1 MSEGHDTQV
10 RPAGPRHV
18 AIIMDG
24 NGRWARA
31 RGLPRA
37 IGHKY
42 GAERVRETVECV
54 MEHGIRHLTLFGF
67 SSENWKRPD
76 DEIAS
81 LMGLLK
87 RYLSKEMAELHA
99 RGVRIRVIGERHR
112 LPADIGALIVRAERL
127 TAPNRELDLT
137 LALSYGGRRAIAAA
151 ARALAHEVRSG
162 TLDPD
167 CIDEGLFAS
176 RLETLELPD
185 PDLLI
190 RTSGEMRISNFM
202 LWECAYSEFVFTDV
216 LWPEFSRDTL
226 AQAIAEFGRRERRY
240 GAAV

>member
-1 MSEGHDTQV
+1 
-10 RPAGPRHV
+10 
-18 AIIMDG
+18 
-24 NGRWARA
+24 
-31 RGLPRA
+31 
-37 IGHKY
+37 
-42 GAERVRETVECV
+42 
-54 MEHGIRHLTLFGF
+54 
-67 SSENWKRPD
+67 
-76 DEIAS
+76 
-81 LMGLLK
+81 
-87 RYLSKEMAELHA
+87 MAELHS

-112 LPADIGALIVRAERL
+112 LPADIGTLIVRAERL
-127 TAPNRELDLT
+127 TTLNRELDLT

-151 ARALAHEVRSG
+151 ARSLAREVRSG

-167 CIDEGLFAS
+167 RIDESLFAS

-202 LWECAYSEFVFTDV
+202 MGECAYSEFVFTDV
-216 LWPEFSRDTL
+216 LWPDFSRDTL

>member
-1 MSEGHDTQV
+1 MNDDHDSRALPTV
-10 RPAGPRHV
+10 PRHV

-54 MEHGIRHLTLFGF
+54 MELGVRHLTLFGF
-67 SSENWKRPD
+67 SSENWKRPAEEVAD
-76 DEIAS
+76 

-99 RGVRIRVIGERHR
+99 RGVRVRVIGERHR
-112 LPADIGALIVRAERL
+112 LPADIGLLIARSERL
-127 TAPNRELDLT
+127 TGHNSGLDLT
-137 LALSYGGRRAIAAA
+137 LALSYGGRRSIAAA
-151 ARALAHEVRSG
+151 ARELAHGARAG
-162 TLDPD
+162 TVDPD
-167 CIDEGLFAS
+167 CIDESLFAS
-176 RLETLELPD
+176 RLETAGLPE

-202 LWECAYSEFVFTDV
+202 LWECAYSEFVFTEV
-216 LWPEFSRDTL
+216 LWPDFSRDTL
-226 AQAIAEFGRRERRY
+226 MQAIAEFGRRERRY